1 MDRIENYAEELRL
14 IRKRPAQILVA
25 FFLAALLLLPQF
37 GSDYAVYIVTLIS
50 IYAIGILGQNL
61 LIGYTGQISFGQA
74 GFLAIG
80 AFTLAHLVRAG
91 VAFPFAL
98 FAAGGMAA
106 LFGLLVGF
114 PSLRLKG
121 PYLAVA
127 TLGFGV
133 AIYQVLTNWD
143 LLSGG
148 RMGIAVPPLTWAGLK
163 KSLFMYYLN
172 VGLAILFTLAT
183 YNLVSSYVGRAF
195 IAIRDNDIAAEVMG
209 INLTRYKLL
218 AFAVSSFYT
227 GVQGGLLA
235 QLFGHLEPQM
245 FTLLETITL
254 FVGVVVGGLAVVEG
268 SLFGAAFVILV
279 PQVFGG
285 YRELVPAVYGV
296 AVLLVMIFEPHG
308 FAGRWIKLRL
318 YFSNWPFR

>member
-1 MDRIENYAEELRL
+1 MDRIESYTEDLRL
-14 IRKRPAQILVA
+14 VRKPPAKVLVVLLLVA
-25 FFLAALLLLPQF
+25 LFLLPRF

-80 AFTLAHLVRAG
+80 AFTMAHLVRFG
-91 VAFPFAL
+91 VPFPFAL
-98 FAAGGMAA
+98 LAAGSMAA

-133 AIYQVLTNWD
+133 AVYQVFSNWD
-143 LLSGG
+143 FLSGG
-148 RMGIAVPPLTWAGLK
+148 RMGMAVPPLAWWGLR
-163 KSLFMYYLN
+163 KSLLMYYLN
-172 VGLAILFTLAT
+172 VGLALLFTLAT

-195 IAIRDNDIAAEVMG
+195 VAIRDSDIAAEVMG
-209 INLTRYKLL
+209 ISLTRYKLL

-245 FTLLETITL
+245 FTLLETFTL
-254 FVGVVVGGLAVVEG
+254 FVGVVVGGLGFVEG
-268 SLFGAAFVILV
+268 SLFGAAFTILV
-279 PQVFGG
+279 PQVFAG
-285 YRELVPAVYGV
+285 YRELVPAVFGV
-296 AVLLVMIFEPHG
+296 AILLVMIFEPHG

-318 YFSNWPFR
+318 YFSSWPFR

>member
-1 MDRIENYAEELRL
+1 M
-14 IRKRPAQILVA
+14 
-25 FFLAALLLLPQF
+25 AALLLAAVFLLPRF
-37 GSDYAVYIVTLIS
+37 GSDYAIYIITLIA

-74 GFLAIG
+74 GFVAIG
-80 AFTLAHLVRAG
+80 AFTMAHLVRAR
-91 VAFPFAL
+91 VPFPFAL
-98 FAAGGMAA
+98 LAAGLMTAF
-106 LFGLLVGF
+106 FGLLVGF

-133 AIYQVLTNWD
+133 AVYQVFVNWD

-148 RMGIAVPPLTWAGLK
+148 RMGLAVPALAWGGLK
-163 KSLFMYYLN
+163 KNLLMYYLN
-172 VGLAILFTLAT
+172 VCLAIVFMLAT

-195 IAIRDNDIAAEVMG
+195 VAIRDNDIAAGVMG
-209 INLTRYKLL
+209 INLARYKLL

-245 FTLLETITL
+245 FTILETITL
-254 FVGVVVGGLAVVEG
+254 LVGVVVGGLAFVEG
-268 SLFGAAFVILV
+268 SLFGAAFAILV
-279 PQVFGG
+279 PQVFAG
-285 YRELVPAVYGV
+285 YRELVPAVFGV
-296 AVLLVMIFEPHG
+296 AILLVMIFEPHG

-318 YFSNWPFR
+318 YLSSWPFR